1 MVLALVVHPLHGHAP
16 LCRSSLLVPLTCRA
30 AYFFSLSS
38 VIGVNSTSAGMVR
51 NGTAEA
57 AGMVLQAR
65 FSADST
71 SWSLEGHG
79 KM

>member
-1 MVLALVVHPLHGHAP
+1 
-16 LCRSSLLVPLTCRA
+16 
-30 AYFFSLSS
+30 
-38 VIGVNSTSAGMVR
+38 MVR

>member
-1 MVLALVVHPLHGHAP
+1 MLLWSTHCTATPR